1 MLDSFI
7 HRQCRRKK
15 IMFTLIKLLVVIAQY
30 CRNHVKVLYNRTGMQ
45 AAGGGAL
52 VRMCTDRY
60 GKVRRKAPQKP
71 ALGVHHNACKASAS
85 CTDSALHICRKQ
97 MLHTAKPCFIRSAFT
112 LIELLVVIAII
123 AILAAMLLPA
133 LQQSRERGRAASC
146 TSNLNQIGKSLHG
159 YADSFADW
167 FVPSQPGQV
176 MNVKDDGDAKND
188 VIGVATGTFPIKMFP
203 QSNKKW
209 QWYHMLMATG
219 MMEKP
224 SINIVTEIDG
234 NGTPTQSS
242 ENTSDI
248 THVMV
253 CPSVASTMNQSKL
266 FSYGYNPALGG
277 ISYKSTPRFRAWR
290 KRDRVRQP
298 AKAFAI
304 ADRRSSGTAPGTAD
318 TGAYSIYALFYG
330 STGGNYNDFR
340 HSRKCNMLF
349 IDGHVAP
356 LSFHPNNWRTERI
369 RNYIYEVNTNANA
382 AHVD

>member
-15 IMFTLIKLLVVIAQY
+15 IMFTLIELLVNTSISPMRFFTSGSQQELQ
-30 CRNHVKVLYNRTGMQ
+30 NTPLFLKEK
-45 AAGGGAL
+45 GGAGERGNFFSREKKFPL
-52 VRMCTDRY
+52 S
-60 GKVRRKAPQKP
+60 P
-71 ALGVHHNACKASAS
+71 AHAH
-85 CTDSALHICRKQ
+85 
-97 MLHTAKPCFIRSAFT
+97 FT

-277 ISYKSTPRFRAWR
+277 ISYRSTPRFRAWR
-290 KRDRVRQP
+290 KRDRVKQP

-369 RNYIYEVNTNANA
+369 RNYIYEVNTSANA